1 MFAAC
6 ELLWE
11 KIVFTYMNEL
21 LRAMEW
27 LLDHSDVILLMMSKK
42 KTALEEFSEGIQTE
56 TKTKGFCTEF
66 KMN

>member
-1 MFAAC
+1 MGKDRFYLYERILTRNGMASWSFGC
-6 ELLWE
+6 DS
-11 KIVFTYMNEL
+11 F
-21 LRAMEW
+21 
-27 LLDHSDVILLMMSKK
+27 DDVQK